1 MLDRVRGAGGDVI
14 AIVGQGQGAA
24 DDARELW
31 KLDFESWSDSGAE
44 IATHWNDS
52 GMAAVEIDEAYGASF
67 GAAPAA
73 MGGRYEVGVL
83 QPAVVVVPK
92 GQPEGQPLLSWSS
105 VPSAWNIGGAAGRP
119 SALET
124 VHAIDEVL
132 SGASA
137 PKVPWE
143 PASTVATVNARPLL
157 HFVDQ
162 WAHGNFIRPKGFG
175 FPGAAK
181 RPMQRLKAAAVFG
194 GSALLGASRPKK
206 LGLPIVG
213 AYVAWLMY
221 VYVTHGAELQAKFK
235 YGTFRTAPRPIKFA
249 ARL

>member
-119 SALET
+119 GALET
-124 VHAIDEVL
+124 MARSTKFSPARL
-132 SGASA
+132 RPRCRGSL
-137 PKVPWE
+137 PPPW
-143 PASTVATVNARPLL
+143 PPSTRGRCSISLTN
-157 HFVDQ
+157 
-162 WAHGNFIRPKGFG
+162 G
-175 FPGAAK
+175 
-181 RPMQRLKAAAVFG
+181 
-194 GSALLGASRPKK
+194 
-206 LGLPIVG
+206 
-213 AYVAWLMY
+213 
-221 VYVTHGAELQAKFK
+221 
-235 YGTFRTAPRPIKFA
+235 RTATSFGRKASGFRAPPSDQCSA
-249 ARL
+249 